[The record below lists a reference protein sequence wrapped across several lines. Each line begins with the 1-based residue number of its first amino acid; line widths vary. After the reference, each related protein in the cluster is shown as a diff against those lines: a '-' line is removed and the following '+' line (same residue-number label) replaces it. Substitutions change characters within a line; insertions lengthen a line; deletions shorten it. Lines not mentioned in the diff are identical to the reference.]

1 MNRVAWRGRVLFN
14 SSGLNAFCVSRE
26 GRVFFFFFFFF
37 APHNYDIN
45 DSARCR

>member
-14 SSGLNAFCVSRE
+14 SSGLNAFCVSRD
-26 GRVFFFFFFFF
+26 GFSSFFFFF

-45 DSARCR
+45 ESARCR